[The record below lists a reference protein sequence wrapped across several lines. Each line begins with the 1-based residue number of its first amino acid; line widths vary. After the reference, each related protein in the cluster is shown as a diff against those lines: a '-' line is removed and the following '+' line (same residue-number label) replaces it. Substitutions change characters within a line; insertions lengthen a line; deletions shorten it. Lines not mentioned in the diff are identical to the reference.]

1 MTEILPQQHTNT
13 HIHPAANT
21 LLRYVVCF
29 CGELHFAYQLPLSFK
44 NFYFP
49 NLNMLIWSQLS
60 FTATWYPLPANSCQT
75 SASLCS
81 SLSVYLPFGVRE

>member
-1 MTEILPQQHTNT
+1 MLLEMTEILPQQHTNIHT

-44 NFYFP
+44 KLLF
-49 NLNMLIWSQLS
+49 SQFEYAYLVS
-60 FTATWYPLPANSCQT
+60 IVIHSHLVSTA
-75 SASLCS
+75 
-81 SLSVYLPFGVRE
+81 R